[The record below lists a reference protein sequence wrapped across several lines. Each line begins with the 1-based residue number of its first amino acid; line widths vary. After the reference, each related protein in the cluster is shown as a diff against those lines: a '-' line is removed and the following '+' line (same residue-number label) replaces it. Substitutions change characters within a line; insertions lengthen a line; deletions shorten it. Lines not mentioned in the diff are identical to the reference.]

1 MKRWMKGRLH
11 LAVAYGDVLYYLEI
25 IYAMIALNFLAGKPV
40 AVVMGILC
48 GLLLSAH
55 IIMIYQRHPVSRTIQ
70 LFIMDVHLAYAV
82 PYFIGGI
89 LFGLGLRPLDYIFIA
104 ARACLAVFDALAI
117 YLLTDEDLSG
127 DFLPAA
133 RS

>member
-1 MKRWMKGRLH
+1 MKGRLH
-11 LAVAYGDVLYYLEI
+11 LFAAYGDILYFMEI
-25 IYAMIALNFLAGKPV
+25 IYAMIALNFLVGKPI
-40 AVVMGILC
+40 AVLMGTLC

-55 IIMIYQRHPVSRTIQ
+55 IILIYQRKPMSRTIQ
-70 LFIMDVHLAYAV
+70 LFMMDVHLSYAV

-104 ARACLAVFDALAI
+104 ARACLAVFEALAL
-117 YLLTDEDLSG
+117 YLLTDEELSR

>member
-1 MKRWMKGRLH
+1 LKRWIKGRLH
-11 LAVAYGDVLYYLEI
+11 LFVAYGDVLYFLEI

-40 AVVMGILC
+40 AVVAGSLC
-48 GLLLSAH
+48 GLLLSVH
-55 IIMIYQRHPVSRTIQ
+55 IILIYQRNPVSRTIQ
-70 LFIMDVHLAYAV
+70 LFMMDIHLAYAV

-104 ARACLAVFDALAI
+104 ARACLAVFEALAF
-117 YLLTDEDLSG
+117 YLLTDGELSG
-127 DFLPAA
+127 DFPPAA